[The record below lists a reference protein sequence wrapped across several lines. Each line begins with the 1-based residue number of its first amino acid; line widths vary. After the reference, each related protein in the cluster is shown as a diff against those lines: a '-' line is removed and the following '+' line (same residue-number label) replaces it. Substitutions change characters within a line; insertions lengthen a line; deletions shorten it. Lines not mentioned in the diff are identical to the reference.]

1 MAIALEKRFETLVSA
16 VQAMQKE
23 LILSKIQKIKKNRRN
38 LHIWNLLS
46 QKVSSAWDSV
56 TAVDEIASQR
66 EKQW

>member
-1 MAIALEKRFETLVSA
+1 MANSLEKRFKTLVRD

-23 LILSKIQKIKKNRRN
+23 LILSKMQQIKKNRRN
-38 LHIWNLLS
+38 LDAWNLLS

-56 TAVDEIASQR
+56 SAVDEIASQR